1 MKQTLTDNTVLNKAP
16 AEDQSSNIGKRESP
30 WPIFDVFP
38 KLKPQL
44 APVSL
49 CDLPTAVQPLS
60 ALGDKAWVKRDD
72 LTHKRY
78 GGNKTR
84 KFEFIAAE
92 ILAANKKHVVT
103 LGGTGTNHGV
113 ATAMVCQQLGLK
125 CTVITFN
132 QPDSK
137 FVQKNQSLM
146 KSFGAKIINAGPVA
160 LAALRFYVNPRR
172 LHKDYYFLPGGGAI
186 PVATMAYVN
195 AAFEL
200 KRQIE
205 KQQCPEPAEIYL
217 PVGSAS
223 TLAGLTLGCALAG
236 LKSKVIGIRVLDAKM
251 GPVETCTNAVVN
263 TLMAQ
268 ARDILLQDYPQAL
281 KELPKAILRS
291 DFFAPGYGVLTPATT
306 HAMEQAQAL
315 GLTLDQT
322 YSGKAFDAYLQALK
336 ITGKPILYWATY
348 NSILEATT
356 LPPQTGH

>member
-1 MKQTLTDNTVLNKAP
+1 MFEST
-16 AEDQSSNIGKRESP
+16 IGNRWSL
-30 WPIFDVFP
+30 FDVYP
-38 KLKPQL
+38 KLQRRL
-44 APVSL
+44 APIVL
-49 CDLPTAVQPLS
+49 CELPTSVQSLNTLS
-60 ALGDKAWVKRDD
+60 EHAWVKRDD

-84 KFEFIAAE
+84 KFEFIAAQV
-92 ILAANKKHVVT
+92 LAANKKHVVT

-137 FVQKNQSLM
+137 FVQKNQTFM
-146 KSFGAKIINAGPVA
+146 RYFGAKIINAGSVA
-160 LAALRFYVNPRR
+160 LAALRFYVNPWR
-172 LHKDYYFLPGGGAI
+172 LHKNYYFLPGGGAI

-200 KRQIE
+200 KRQIDE
-205 KQQCPEPAEIYL
+205 QQCPKPAEIYL

-236 LKSKVIGIRVLDAKM
+236 LKTKVIGIRVLDAKI
-251 GPVETCTNAVVN
+251 GPVETCTESVVI

-268 ARDILLQDYPQAL
+268 ARELLLQDYPQAI
-281 KELPKAILRS
+281 KELPRVILRS

-306 HAMEQAQAL
+306 DTMKQAQTL
-315 GLTLDQT
+315 GLTLEQT
-322 YSGKAFDAYLQALK
+322 YSGKAFDAYLQAVK
-336 ITGKPILYWATY
+336 TTRKPILYWATY
-348 NSILEATT
+348 NSNPEPVNLKD
-356 LPPQTGH
+356 

>member
-1 MKQTLTDNTVLNKAP
+1 MKQTPKEHAVLNKEP
-16 AEDQSSNIGKRESP
+16 TEGHLSNIGQGENP

-38 KLKPQL
+38 KLQPHL
-44 APVSL
+44 APIAL
-49 CDLPTAVQPLS
+49 CDLPTSVQALKGLS
-60 ALGDKAWVKRDD
+60 ESAWVKRDD

-84 KFEFIAAE
+84 KFEFIAAH

-146 KSFGAKIINAGPVA
+146 KNFGATVINAGPVA

-200 KRQIE
+200 KCQIE
-205 KQQCPEPAEIYL
+205 KQQCPEPAEIYI

-236 LKSKVIGIRVLDAKM
+236 LKSKVIGIRVLDAYM
-251 GPVETCTNAVVN
+251 GPVETCTESVVN

-268 ARDILLQDYPQAL
+268 ARDVLLQDYPQAI
-281 KELPKAILRS
+281 KELPKVILRS

-306 HAMEQAQAL
+306 HAMKQAQAL

-322 YSGKAFDAYLQALK
+322 YSGKAFDAYLKALK
-336 ITGKPILYWATY
+336 TTRKPILYWATY
-348 NSILEATT
+348 NSSAEPAGLVVM
-356 LPPQTGH
+356 